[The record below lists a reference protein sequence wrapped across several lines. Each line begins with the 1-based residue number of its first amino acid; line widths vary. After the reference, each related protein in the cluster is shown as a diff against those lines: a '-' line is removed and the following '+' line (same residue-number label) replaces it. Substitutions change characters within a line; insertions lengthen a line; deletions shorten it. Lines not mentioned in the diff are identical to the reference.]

1 MLNRNA
7 LDEPASSHRSR
18 QGDSTDSRRRGRRE
32 LLTLFPLLAAGCA
45 GCGPRAPAATAARAA
60 PPPAPLA
67 SLMDRVVVHV
77 IDTAGNLSPRSRV
90 PAEVRLGDLVLHH
103 GHACD
108 GLMLAARGIA
118 FGLENLFDG
127 GPADRTDIAVA
138 TNGSVCYGDVAEYLT
153 GARHRYGS
161 MVVDAGLGDEWVIL
175 RRATGTAVRVA
186 LRAGVKP
193 AVIGE
198 KEAALRAGACPPD
211 LIAQVESFQHELARR
226 VWAARPEDIY
236 TIARAGYPYDPGKL
250 RADVGKRDCPPP
262 GSAG

>member
-1 MLNRNA
+1 MPNPSAR
-7 LDEPASSHRSR
+7 DELASSRR
-18 QGDSTDSRRRGRRE
+18 VRRNDSIELRRRGRRE

-45 GCGPRAPAATAARAA
+45 GSALRAPPRAAAREP

-67 SLMDRVVVHV
+67 PLMDRVVVQV
-77 IDTAGNLSPRSRV
+77 IDTTGNLSPRSRV
-90 PAEVRLGDLVLHH
+90 PSEVRLRDLVLYH

-108 GLMLAARGIA
+108 GLMIAARGIA
-118 FGLENLFDG
+118 FGLADLFDG
-127 GPADRTDIAVA
+127 GPVDRTDMAVA

-161 MVVDAGLGDEWVIL
+161 MVVDAGLGEEWVIL
-175 RRATGTAVRVA
+175 RRATGVAVRVA
-186 LRAGVKP
+186 LRPGVKP
-193 AVIGE
+193 AAIGE

-226 VWAARPEDIY
+226 VWDARPEAIF
-236 TIARAGYPYDPGKL
+236 TLARVAYPYDPGKL

-262 GSAG
+262 